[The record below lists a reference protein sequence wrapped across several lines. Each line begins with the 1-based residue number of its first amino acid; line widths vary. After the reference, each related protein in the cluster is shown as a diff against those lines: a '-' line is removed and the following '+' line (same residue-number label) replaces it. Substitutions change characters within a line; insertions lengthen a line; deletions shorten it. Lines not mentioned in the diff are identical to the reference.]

1 MDTKRKKYFIEA
13 DTHCHTVASTHAYG
27 TINEN
32 CFAAKDKGL
41 SMIAMTDHGPSLPD
55 GAHSWHFYNSRVL
68 PGKIYGV
75 TVLRGIE
82 ANIMDI
88 EGVLDLEEIYLR
100 DLDWV
105 IASFHKQ
112 TFSPAGIDEHTQ
124 ALLNTLENRYVD
136 VLGHLDAPSYP
147 FDTDAVVRA
156 CALKG
161 KFIEMNNSS
170 FVVRKGGDAMRDDII
185 RACKKYEVR
194 VVVNSDAHC
203 PWDVGN
209 VTRSLKLLEERDF
222 PAELILNQKAQSVAD
237 YIRQKRSKDVYGR

>member
-1 MDTKRKKYFIEA
+1 MDTKSSKYIIEA

-32 CFAAKDKGL
+32 ALAAKDRGL
-41 SMIAMTDHGPSLPD
+41 TMIAMTDHGPSLPD

-68 PGKIYGV
+68 PGQISGV
-75 TVLRGIE
+75 TILRGIE
-82 ANIMDI
+82 ANIMDTG
-88 EGVLDLEEIYLR
+88 GVLDLEEIYLR

-112 TFSPAGIDEHTQ
+112 TFSPSGADQHTE
-124 ALLNTLENRYVD
+124 ALINILDNRYVD

-147 FDTDAVVRA
+147 FDTEAVVRA
-156 CALKG
+156 CAVKE
-161 KFIEMNNSS
+161 KFIEINNSS
-170 FVVRKGGDAMRDDII
+170 FVVRKGGDTMRDDII
-185 RACKKYEVR
+185 RACAKYEVR

-209 VTRSLKLLEERDF
+209 VARSLKLLEERNF
-222 PAELILNQKAQSVAD
+222 PSELILNARAQNITD
-237 YIRQKRSKDVYGR
+237 YIKQKRDRDVSGR